1 MRTII
6 IYLFL
11 AISTFAA
18 RAEDFGAV
26 FTKGYEFYLRGDY
39 PAAREMFAQIPPQK
53 TELSALA
60 SYYLASISAFEGD
73 GKAAERNFALALE
86 NAQTPQTC
94 SNAFVQAAR
103 FFIANSDYAKVV
115 EFSEKIPA
123 DLLGGRGKFY
133 VAQALYFLGKK
144 KESAKMFASILSEFD
159 DKSSVGADMLVAA
172 ITEKKKF
179 AAGLKLDFAPK
190 TPAGIARAD
199 ILAGRK
205 IAQPFGEISFL
216 AQTIL
221 AEQTPTPEIL
231 DALARAAFE
240 NSDSPFA
247 WRAAVLLS
255 KSRLDA
261 KDYAQAMVFANDA
274 LKLSSPDTFGHFRA
288 LIAKG
293 DVLRMQKKYA
303 EAIEEYMKLYMNR
316 RARGEP
322 IAEAIYKTGLC
333 FFEQGLWADAHVCFQ
348 RVFVA
353 FFRFEYWGSRAYYY
367 DAQALYSMGQRRDAN
382 ATLLE
387 YFRRAKDK
395 SSEVYKAARAY
406 YNSI

>member
-11 AISTFAA
+11 TISILAA
-18 RAEDFGAV
+18 DAENFGAV

-60 SYYLASISAFEGD
+60 SYYLASICAFEGD
-73 GKAAERNFALALE
+73 ATAAEKNFARALE
-86 NAQTPQTC
+86 NAQTPQTR

-103 FFIANSDYAKVV
+103 FFIANSGYSKVV
-115 EFSEKIPA
+115 DFSKKNPA
-123 DLLGGRGKFY
+123 VLLDGRGKFY
-133 VAQALYFLGKK
+133 VAQALFFLGKK
-144 KESAKMFASILSEFD
+144 DESAKMFACILPEFD
-159 DKSSVGADMLVAA
+159 DKASAGADMLVAA
-172 ITEKKKF
+172 VLEKKKF
-179 AAGLKLDFAPK
+179 AAVLKLDFTPK

-205 IAQPFGEISFL
+205 INQSFGEISFL

-221 AEQTPTPEIL
+221 AEQNPTPENL

-255 KSRLDA
+255 KSKLDA
-261 KDYAQAMVFANDA
+261 NDYKQAMIFANDA
-274 LKLSSPDTFGHFRA
+274 LKLSSPDTLGHFRA

-293 DVLRMQKKYA
+293 DVFRMQKKYA
-303 EAIEEYMKLYMNR
+303 EAIDEYMKLYMNR

-395 SSEVYKAARAY
+395 SSDIYKAARAY